1 MDMMLDAAGDPAV
14 GIVDP
19 KGVWP
24 ICSGHLPLS
33 GDRAAA
39 LSRDALLDLEQVEFQ
54 CPLSGGGLA
63 IKKLTAR
70 CFDAS
75 SNITNVTAAYSGE
88 PGLWWRR
95 CCMAA
100 PIAAERAALA
110 LSRAHRRACDP

>member
-75 SNITNVTAAYSGE
+75 SNITNVTAA
-88 PGLWWRR
+88 
-95 CCMAA
+95 
-100 PIAAERAALA
+100 
-110 LSRAHRRACDP
+110 